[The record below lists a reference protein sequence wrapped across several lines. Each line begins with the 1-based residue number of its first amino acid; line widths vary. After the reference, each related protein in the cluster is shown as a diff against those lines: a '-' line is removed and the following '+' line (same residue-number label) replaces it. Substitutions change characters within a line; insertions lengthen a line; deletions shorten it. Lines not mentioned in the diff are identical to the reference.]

1 MKKYLIHTIFIFSF
15 SLPQDYAGLSGS
27 FLRVGVTARSI
38 AMGGAFT
45 AEKDHGFSTFYN
57 PAWAAFLV
65 DRQVGLSYS
74 SMSLDRRLSG
84 LSFATPLPPT
94 AGLGIA
100 WVSAGVTDIQG
111 RSSAGE
117 KTTVMQ
123 TSEDALMV
131 SFAQRILPW
140 FSFGVNIKIL
150 QNQLPIN
157 ESYKGSGIGFDVG
170 LLFKS
175 GKSTTFGLMIQ
186 DINSMYNWDSGDLYA
201 QGRIYSE
208 YFPTIYR
215 FGTKFNYKSIRVV
228 ADAGFITNYRIG
240 KELSEDIFI
249 NLMPRVGVE
258 YTYQDLYFFRGGL
271 GNGRIAFGWGLEYDS
286 NKKSRFSHRLH
297 ILNGLGISVSTY
309 IIICIQFLEGLLYFF
324 AHYNLYHQRLGTNFL
339 NFSENA
345 NDLALGRHPSVG
357 GSSVV
362 NPSLIRQDHE
372 SPIFF
377 VNSGS
382 WYGDISISG
391 LNYVHKVGN
400 FNNRLFLKQAEI
412 NDLEF
417 RGPEPS
423 DEPNA
428 MFSAYGFQLG
438 SGFSVKNEL
447 GDFGVSVSYLSI
459 GIYDQTSKGFY
470 SRSRVF

>member
-1 MKKYLIHTIFIFSF
+1 MKKYLIHVIFIFSF
-15 SLPQDYAGLSGS
+15 SLSQDYAGLSGS
-27 FLRVGVTARSI
+27 FLRVGITARSI

-215 FGTKFNYKSIRVV
+215 FGTKFNYKNIRVV

-271 GNGRIAFGWGLEYDS
+271 GNGRIAFGWGLEYDLIK
-286 NKKSRFSHRLH
+286 NHDSRIDYTFSMDWASQL
-297 ILNGLGISVSTY
+297 
-309 IIICIQFLEGLLYFF
+309 
-324 AHYNLYHQRLGTNFL
+324 AHTLSYAFNF
-339 NFSENA
+339 
-345 NDLALGRHPSVG
+345 
-357 GSSVV
+357 
-362 NPSLIRQDHE
+362 
-372 SPIFF
+372 
-377 VNSGS
+377 
-382 WYGDISISG
+382 
-391 LNYVHKVGN
+391 
-400 FNNRLFLKQAEI
+400 
-412 NDLEF
+412 
-417 RGPEPS
+417 
-423 DEPNA
+423 
-428 MFSAYGFQLG
+428 
-438 SGFSVKNEL
+438 
-447 GDFGVSVSYLSI
+447 
-459 GIYDQTSKGFY
+459 
-470 SRSRVF
+470 